1 MPIDA
6 IASASAE
13 ERQLAVEFAA
23 AVLEE
28 AAPDEVAALDDLSA
42 EFFADPQRALQRDDR
57 DEEFAFG
64 VGLELLAPY
73 VLAVA
78 VPLVQWLG
86 GLVADGAKEVLTPM
100 VADRIRALFRR
111 RTSPAET
118 AAVPAKGLTAEQ
130 ARAAWQITVDRL
142 RSLGVPDAEA
152 RSIGEQVAGALVVGR

>member
-1 MPIDA
+1 MSIDA
-6 IASASAE
+6 VTTASAE
-13 ERQLAVEFAA
+13 QRQLAVEFAA

-28 AAPDEVAALDDLSA
+28 AAPDELAALDDLSA
-42 EFFADPQRALQRDDR
+42 EFFANPQLALQRDDR

-86 GLVADGAKEVLTPM
+86 GLVADGAKETLTPM

-111 RTSPAET
+111 RTSSAET
-118 AAVPAKGLTAEQ
+118 AAAPSTGLTAEQ
-130 ARAAWQITVDRL
+130 ARTAWQITVDRL
-142 RSLGVPDAEA
+142 QSLGVPDSEA